1 MLYSSVLTSNPVHKI
16 RYEGLHSHN
25 PIFKTDKNR
34 IKYIYIYIR
43 QLIPFTSAKKTNNK
57 LGKAVLALEQA
68 VLGWEITYPL
78 IKLHKE
84 FNPFITKLPPFIV

>member
-1 MLYSSVLTSNPVHKI
+1 MMLYSSVLTSNPVHKI
-16 RYEGLHSHN
+16 RYDGLHSHN
-25 PIFKTDKNR
+25 QLFKTDKNR

-57 LGKAVLALEQA
+57 LGKAVL
-68 VLGWEITYPL
+68 GWEITYPL

-84 FNPFITKLPPFIV
+84 FNPFITKLLPFIV